1 MPGRFPRTVT
11 SDSLFDEISGRL
23 PLFDDLPPDVIE
35 RLSASGFGRG
45 FLTASLRARLRKAGY
60 RDLGH
65 LAQTSPDAIASIR
78 KFGPIRVERVR
89 TFLLHESARWL
100 PGAREVHTPAAT
112 GARRLGRLAD
122 MPVEHLPLDADA
134 IAALGLAGGSCA
146 EMAGRSRLALLVT
159 GAVMPHDVDRIVTT
173 LARVLGG
180 GRTDAARSA
189 QAAMDAPPTEPEASA
204 AHRAALLA
212 KQDREWEEAAPA
224 RVERA

>member
-1 MPGRFPRTVT
+1 MPGRSPRTVA
-11 SDSLFDEISGRL
+11 SDSLFDEVSGRL
-23 PLFDDLPPDVIE
+23 PLFDDLPTDVIQ
-35 RLSASGFGRG
+35 LLTASGFGRG

-65 LAQTSPDAIASIR
+65 LTQASPDAIAGIR

-89 TFLLHESARWL
+89 TFLLDAIARWL
-100 PGAREVHTPAAT
+100 PGARAVHTAAAT

-122 MPVEHLPLDADA
+122 LPVDHLPLEAGA

-146 EMAGRSRLALLVT
+146 EMAGRSRHALLAT
-159 GAVMPHDVDRIVTT
+159 GVLTSHGVDGIVTT

-180 GRTDAARSA
+180 DRTDASSG
-189 QAAMDAPPTEPEASA
+189 QAAIDAPATEPEAGA

-224 RVERA
+224 RA